1 MYTKHGDKMS
11 SSGIDISIIIISYN
25 ERPYLKA
32 AVNSCLTQRTS
43 YKYEIIIGD
52 DGSNDGSLETIREI
66 VSENND
72 IVSYFVMDRDGIE
85 MKNLIPS
92 LRVSRIIKEAYKR
105 ASGKYLCILSGDDLI
120 VGAGR
125 IQKQLDFLK
134 NNPDYSSCFSDFY
147 YMYENGDKRYVK
159 TTISI
164 SNKVLWRCFYYH
176 ISCFVF
182 DRDCMNKLTDRFCDD
197 AGLVYSIL
205 CSGRSKHLRFIG
217 FGYRQREKSIMHEA
231 DKIESS
237 IVNILVCQDCLN
249 AGCFKSETIARF
261 SKDILLINKN
271 QEIVANTL
279 KYAKYLRSGEKYNN
293 NILGLLV
300 NHGDS
305 KGDFKYI
312 NNIVRNASIYRLIN
326 FISKGALLI
335 IDTICSMV
343 IW

>member
-1 MYTKHGDKMS
+1 MNS
-11 SSGIDISIIIISYN
+11 SEIDISIIIISYN

-72 IVSYFVMDRDGIE
+72 IVSYFVMDRDGVE
-85 MKNLIPS
+85 MNELIPS
-92 LRVSRIIKEAYKR
+92 LRVSRIIKEANKR
-105 ASGKYLCILSGDDLI
+105 ARGKYLCILSGDDLI
-120 VGAGR
+120 VGEDR
-125 IQKQLDFLK
+125 IQRQLDFLK
-134 NNPDYSSCFSDFY
+134 NNSDYSSCFTDFY
-147 YMYENGDKRYVK
+147 YMYGNGDKKYVK
-159 TTISI
+159 TTINL

-182 DRDCMNKLTDRFCDD
+182 DRDSMNKLTDRFCDD

-205 CSGRSKHLRFIG
+205 CSGRSKHLRYIG
-217 FGYRQREKSIMHEA
+217 FGYRQRDKSIMHEA
-231 DKIESS
+231 DKIEGS

-249 AGCFKSETIARF
+249 AGCFRSETIARF

-271 QEIVANTL
+271 QEIVANTS

-326 FISKGALLI
+326 FVSKGALLI

-343 IW
+343 IR